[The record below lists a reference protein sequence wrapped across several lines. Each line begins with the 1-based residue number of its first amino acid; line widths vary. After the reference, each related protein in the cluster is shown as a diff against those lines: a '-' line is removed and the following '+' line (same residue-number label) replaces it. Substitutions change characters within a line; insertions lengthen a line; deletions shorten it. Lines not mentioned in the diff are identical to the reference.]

1 MTERRGPFRCTSGG
15 ARPTMKIEF
24 TVPFRRVLAPRTLLI
39 EPTSALP
46 GRPPRIARLVALA
59 HKLDALVRSG
69 AIPSYSEL
77 ARLGHISPARLTQI
91 MVLLHLAPSIQE
103 YILFLSAGDARFIPE
118 LGLRKIAREPRW
130 DRQRAMFARLFQPGP

>member
-1 MTERRGPFRCTSGG
+1 
-15 ARPTMKIEF
+15 MKIEF
-24 TVPFRRVLAPRTLLI
+24 TVPFRRVLAPRTLLV
-39 EPTSALP
+39 EPP
-46 GRPPRIARLVALA
+46 PQVQGRPPRVARLVALA

-69 AIPSYSEL
+69 AIPSYTEL

-91 MVLLHLAPSIQE
+91 MVLVHLAPAIQE

-130 DRQRAMFARLFQPGP
+130 DRQHASFERWLQPGP